1 MTRPEYRLAVRAL
14 YLQFTSNRLSRYDQ
28 RLVDELF
35 SRQVSIDV
43 IRSALILGSARR
55 LSRDPKAPPL
65 PPVRSFYYFRHLIDE
80 ILDKPLPH
88 GYIDFIELRL
98 KQIRSRSLIQN

>member
-1 MTRPEYRLAVRAL
+1 MTAQEYRRAVRDL
-14 YLQFTSNRLSRYDQ
+14 YLLFTSNRLSRYDQ

-35 SRQVSIDV
+35 SRQVAIDV

-55 LSRDPKAPPL
+55 LARDPKAPPL

-80 ILDKPLPH
+80 ILNKPLPR
-88 GYIDFIELRL
+88 GYIEFIEFRL
-98 KQIRSRSLIQN
+98 NQLRSRTQS